1 MKRARPIVA
10 GLTTAALT
18 RWRFLAGTAAG
29 TPARAGKQF
38 SIGRTIMNQ
47 RITIILTIMAPLC
60 LAIAVPAGDAFAQQ
74 TQTVSYKVG
83 VENSKYTQQQFLD
96 VGDVAGHQVRSFE
109 IYRTFPANAPVV
121 NGMKMKEQ
129 WTRGISDYVDNN
141 GTATTYNV
149 YILENGDKFFTRGTV
164 LARSTGPG
172 KLSNV
177 TVAYITGGTG
187 KLAGIQG
194 IVRTTGTAEPK
205 AGVNE
210 TQFEIEYSIGK

>member
-1 MKRARPIVA
+1 
-10 GLTTAALT
+10 
-18 RWRFLAGTAAG
+18 
-29 TPARAGKQF
+29 
-38 SIGRTIMNQ
+38 MNQ
-47 RITIILTIMAPLC
+47 RTTIILTSMALLC

-74 TQTVSYKVG
+74 TQTISYKVG
-83 VENSKYTQQQFLD
+83 AENSKYTQQQFLD

-109 IYRTFPANAPVV
+109 IYRTFPISAPVV

-149 YILENGDKFFTRGTV
+149 YVLENGDKFFTRGTV
-164 LARSTGPG
+164 LARSAGPG

-187 KLAGIQG
+187 KLTGIQG

-210 TQFEIEYSIGK
+210 TQVEIEYSIGK

>member
-1 MKRARPIVA
+1 MHRLAAI
-10 GLTTAALT
+10 GLTSVALLS
-18 RWRFLAGTAAG
+18 LAV
-29 TPARAGKQF
+29 
-38 SIGRTIMNQ
+38 
-47 RITIILTIMAPLC
+47 
-60 LAIAVPAGDAFAQQ
+60 AVPAGDALAQQ
-74 TQTVSYKVG
+74 TQHVSFKASA
-83 VENSKYTQQQFLD
+83 ENSKYTQQQFLD

-109 IYRTFPANAPVV
+109 IYRTFPTNAPVI
-121 NGMKMKEQ
+121 NGMKMKET

-149 YILENGDKFFTRGTV
+149 YVLENGDKFFTRGTV
-164 LARSTGPG
+164 LARSAGPG

-194 IVRTTGTAEPK
+194 IVRTTGSAEPK

-210 TQFEIEYSIGK
+210 TQVEIEYSIGK

>member
-1 MKRARPIVA
+1 MNRRTAIR
-10 GLTTAALT
+10 LTTMAL
-18 RWRFLAGTAAG
+18 
-29 TPARAGKQF
+29 
-38 SIGRTIMNQ
+38 
-47 RITIILTIMAPLC
+47 LC
-60 LAIAVPAGDAFAQQ
+60 LAIAAPAGDAFAQQ

-83 VENSKYTQQQFLD
+83 AENSKYTQQQFLD
-96 VGDVAGHQVRSFE
+96 VGDIAGHQVRSFE
-109 IYRTFPANAPVV
+109 IYRTFPTNAPVI

-149 YILENGDKFFTRGTV
+149 YVLENGDKFFTRGTV
-164 LARSTGPG
+164 LARSAGPG

-194 IVRTTGTAEPK
+194 IVRTTGTAEPR

-210 TQFEIEYSIGK
+210 TQVEIEYSIGK